1 MLTIYRRHLKNCA
14 HRGDGRDYRRCR
26 CPLWVDGFLRDQ
38 EVRRSLGMR
47 DWEKAQTTIRAW
59 EDEGVQTDEKD
70 REPTTIEQAGKDYL
84 ADAEARQL
92 QERTVYKYRLL
103 FRQLN
108 AFAKLQGVRFLKE
121 LDTPALR
128 KFRTTWKDS
137 NLAALKKLE
146 RLRSFFRFAR
156 ENGWLPNNPS
166 EKLSNPKVTMRP
178 TLSFSQVEMVRI
190 LAATTATIEKS
201 PSDAKNNARRLRAL
215 VLLLRYTGLRIGD
228 AVSCSV
234 SDCQTASCG
243 SIRRKRARM
252 CTVRYPSSSCENSI
266 PSQREVSTIGSGRAT
281 ANLRPPSPTGKDASR
296 HYSTMR
302 KSPMATRIVFA
313 IRLP

>member
-1 MLTIYRRHLKNCA
+1 MFSTEFTEGCRRCRLRAMLTIYRRHLKNCG
-14 HRGDGRDYRRCR
+14 HRNEGRNYRRCR
-26 CPLWVDGFLRDQ
+26 CPIWVDGFLRNQD
-38 EVRRSLGMR
+38 VRRSLGTR

-59 EDEGVQTDEKD
+59 EDAGVQTDEKD
-70 REPTTIEQAGKDYL
+70 REPMSIEQAGKDYL

-108 AFAKLQGVRFLKE
+108 SFAKLHGVRFLKE

-156 ENGWLPNNPS
+156 ENGWLANNPS
-166 EKLSNPKVTMRP
+166 EKLCNPKVTMRP
-178 TLSFSQVEMVRI
+178 TLSFPQVEMIRI

-201 PSDAKNNARRLRAL
+201 KPDAKNNARRLRAL

-228 AVSCSV
+228 AVSCSTERL
-234 SDCQTASCG
+234 SDGKLRLYTQKTGTHVHCPLPEFV
-243 SIRRKRARM
+243 
-252 CTVRYPSSSCENSI
+252 VRELDSI
-266 PSQREVSTIGSGRAT
+266 PKRS
-281 ANLRPPSPTGKDASR
+281 
-296 HYSTMR
+296 
-302 KSPMATRIVFA
+302 
-313 IRLP
+313 